1 MACLLRDI
9 EACLTCY
16 DFARAMWQHIRTTN
30 ALEGLFHTI
39 RLRTDKLGAFRN
51 ETSCVLMVY
60 AVIQSV
66 RFRRVPI

>member
-1 MACLLRDI
+1 VACLLRDI

-51 ETSCVLMVY
+51 ETSCLLMVY

-66 RFRRVPI
+66 RFRRVPM